1 MPDTQPPLVI
11 PCPGTGASDTMPTI
25 ETVLDQAFANH
36 HTGMMHAG
44 QRLTETI
51 DNIGEQTKLGFLEM
65 KEKVGT
71 REAAAMQRM
80 DADKLANA
88 ILQQRSAGRQPVPD
102 ADE

>member
-1 MPDTQPPLVI
+1 MPDDDTPVTI
-11 PCPGTGASDTMPTI
+11 PVEGEGANDTMSTI
-25 ETVLDQAFANH
+25 DTVLDQAFANH

-51 DNIGEQTKLGFLEM
+51 DNIGEQTKLGYLEE
-65 KEKVGT
+65 KIKVGT

-88 ILQQRSAGRQPVPD
+88 ILQQRSAKDQPH